1 MPNAFAYFMLFAWPL
16 IVVVL
21 FKRFPLVLAGAIS
34 IIVGYLLLPVQ
45 PSINLPVLPS
55 YNKELAMTL
64 PAFIMAAIVSNKA
77 VQSGVLQ
84 QNEGWFPKN
93 WALRLC
99 MLMIVVSP
107 LLTAMTNGDPVD
119 VGNRMLPGL
128 SLYDGAS
135 NVLAAGLALIPF
147 LLAWKWF
154 GHPDAQKTLL
164 LVLAIALLAYSF
176 LALFEIRM
184 SPRLNNSVYG
194 FFPSA
199 WRQHIRGD
207 GFRPLVFLEHG
218 LRLGIIIAMAI
229 LAAIGVYRARIT
241 SKPALFLSISIW
253 LLLTLVLCK
262 SVGALIIACVLLPVV
277 FFLSARL
284 QILVAACI
292 AGLVLVYPMARS
304 SGALPIDTITSSLE
318 RVVSDGRMASL
329 DFRLRN
335 EEALLNRAQE
345 RPLLGWGGWG
355 RNMLYDEDGRNLVV
369 PDGTWI
375 IYFGKE
381 GWLGYI
387 AAFGLLTLPAIFLA
401 SRKRSEIDAVTGTL
415 SIVLVANLL
424 DLLPNS
430 GLTPVTW
437 LLAGS
442 IVGRLELGRITT
454 QQSGLQKRPLERSIR
469 YKRDFS
475 DAAPQQGS
483 LFSRAPL
490 RKTPVEQSRSR

>member
-34 IIVGYLLLPVQ
+34 IIVGYLLLPAQ
-45 PSINLPVLPS
+45 PSINLSVLPS

-64 PAFIMAAIVSNKA
+64 PALIMAAIVTNKA
-77 VQSGVLQ
+77 VQSRALQ
-84 QNEGWFPKN
+84 QNEGWCPRN

-99 MLMIVVSP
+99 ILMIVVGP
-107 LLTAMTNGDPVD
+107 FLTAATNGDPVD
-119 VGNRMLPGL
+119 AGNRMLPGL

-135 NVLAAGLALIPF
+135 NALGAGLALIPF

-194 FFPSA
+194 FFPHS

-218 LRLGIIIAMAI
+218 LRLGIIMAMGI

-241 SKPALFLSISIW
+241 SKPTIFLVISVW

-262 SVGALIIACVLLPVV
+262 SVGALIIACMLLPVV
-277 FFLSARL
+277 FFLSPRL

-318 RVVSDGRMASL
+318 RVVSDERMASL
-329 DFRLRN
+329 GFRLRN
-335 EEALLNRAQE
+335 EDALLDRAQE

-355 RNMLYDEDGRNLVV
+355 RNMLYDETGRNLVV
-369 PDGTWI
+369 TDGKWI
-375 IYFGKE
+375 IYFGKD

-387 AAFGLLTLPAIFLA
+387 AAFGLLTLPIIFLA
-401 SRKRSEIDAVTGTL
+401 FRKRSEIDATTGAL

-442 IVGRLELGRITT
+442 IAGRLELGRITT
-454 QQSGLQKRPLERSIR
+454 QQAALQKGPLERTTR

-475 DAAPQQGS
+475 NTKSQKS
-483 LFSRAPL
+483 TRFSRTIA
-490 RKTPVEQSRSR
+490 RNMSADQSRVR